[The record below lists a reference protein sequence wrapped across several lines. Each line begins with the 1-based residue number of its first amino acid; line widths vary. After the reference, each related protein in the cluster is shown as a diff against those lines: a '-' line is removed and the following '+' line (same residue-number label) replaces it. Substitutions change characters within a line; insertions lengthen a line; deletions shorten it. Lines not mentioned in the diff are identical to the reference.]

1 MAFDQPIVLRGI
13 DARIFYY
20 EQEFFKQTSA
30 ERPFI
35 KDFNLRRKYYRKEG
49 NKVFID
55 PMSEEDKAK
64 LSTQEERDDYEL
76 RKACYIASRLS
87 ADSIDEAFLY
97 ADNNKFKYEV
107 REYLKRYIGNEN
119 AETTE
124 ST

>member
-64 LSTQEERDDYEL
+64 L
-76 RKACYIASRLS
+76 
-87 ADSIDEAFLY
+87 
-97 ADNNKFKYEV
+97 
-107 REYLKRYIGNEN
+107 N
-119 AETTE
+119 A
-124 ST
+124 

>member
-1 MAFDQPIVLRGI
+1 MAFNQPIVLKGI
-13 DARIFYY
+13 DARIFCY
-20 EQEFFKQTSA
+20 EQEFFKKTGA

-35 KDFNLRRKYYRKEG
+35 KDFNLRNKYYRKEG
-49 NKVFID
+49 NKIFID

-64 LSTQEERDDYEL
+64 LSTQEERDIYEL

-97 ADNNKFKYEV
+97 ADNNKFKNEV

>member
-87 ADSIDEAFLY
+87 ADSIDEAFFY
-97 ADNNKFKYEV
+97 ADNNKFKHEV

>member
-13 DARIFYY
+13 DTRIFYY

-64 LSTQEERDDYEL
+64 LSTQEERDVYEL

-87 ADSIDEAFLY
+87 ADSINEAFLY
-97 ADNNKFKYEV
+97 ADNNEFKHEV

-119 AETTE
+119 AETTK

>member
-1 MAFDQPIVLRGI
+1 MAFNQPIVLRGI

-20 EQEFFKQTSA
+20 EQEFFRQTNA
-30 ERPFI
+30 ERPFV
-35 KDFNLRRKYYRKEG
+35 KDFNLKQKYYRKEG
-49 NKVFID
+49 NKIFID

-64 LSTQEERDDYEL
+64 LSTQEERDVYEL
-76 RKACYIASRLS
+76 RKACYIAARLS

-97 ADNNKFKYEV
+97 ADNNKFKHKV

>member
-13 DARIFYY
+13 GARIFYY

-35 KDFNLRRKYYRKEG
+35 KDFNCRKEG

-55 PMSEEDKAK
+55 PISEEDKAK
-64 LSTQEERDDYEL
+64 LSIQKKRDAYEL

-97 ADNNKFKYEV
+97 ADNNKFKHEV

>member
-13 DARIFYY
+13 GARIFYY

-30 ERPFI
+30 ERSFI

-64 LSTQEERDDYEL
+64 LSTQEDRDVYEL

-97 ADNNKFKYEV
+97 ADNNKFKHEV